1 MSRQGEIVIMT
12 QSSRDENF
20 GRIFSENRV
29 PIALIGVGIAWL
41 LANRAGLMERVAKDE
56 RVQAAKRRIGELG
69 ALSSPFSSSKP
80 GSGGQI
86 LGPSGEPLLP
96 DDMRQRNGW
105 VHQAAGAARGAIGS
119 VRDASTAAIDRAS
132 SSITGYAGDAGD
144 LAKRASDQVAEKLGR
159 DPWLIGIV
167 GFVGGALLAAV
178 LPPTQTEQNLVGQAQ
193 GELRNRAAELG
204 HEAAARVR
212 ELADAAIRP
221 SPH

>member
-1 MSRQGEIVIMT
+1 MIMT
-12 QSSRDENF
+12 QSSRDKNF
-20 GRIFSENRV
+20 GEIFSENRV

-41 LANRAGLMERVAKDE
+41 LANRTGLTERLAKDE
-56 RVQAAKRRIGELG
+56 RVQAAKRRIGEFG
-69 ALSSPFSSSKP
+69 ALSSPLGSSKP
-80 GSGGQI
+80 ESGGQI
-86 LGPSGEPLLP
+86 LGPSGEPVLP
-96 DDMRQRNGW
+96 DDMRHRNGW

-119 VRDASTAAIDRAS
+119 VRDAGSAAIDRAS
-132 SSITGYAGDAGD
+132 SSITGYASDAGD

>member
-1 MSRQGEIVIMT
+1 VIMT
-12 QSSRDENF
+12 QSLRDKNF
-20 GRIFSENRV
+20 GEIFSENRV

-41 LANRAGLMERVAKDE
+41 LANRTGLTERLAEDE

-80 GSGGQI
+80 GSGGQT
-86 LGPSGEPLLP
+86 LGPSGEPILP
-96 DDMRQRNGW
+96 EDMRHRTGW

-119 VRDASTAAIDRAS
+119 VRDAGSAAIDRAS

-193 GELRNRAAELG
+193 GELRNRATELG
-204 HEAAARVR
+204 HEAATRVR
-212 ELADAAIRP
+212 ELADAATRP

>member
-1 MSRQGEIVIMT
+1 MT
-12 QSSRDENF
+12 QSLRDKNF
-20 GRIFSENRV
+20 GEIFSENRV

-41 LANRAGLMERVAKDE
+41 LANRTGLTERFAKDE
-56 RVQAAKRRIGELG
+56 RVRAAKRRIGEFG

-80 GSGGQI
+80 ESGGQI
-86 LGPSGEPLLP
+86 LGPSGEPVLP
-96 DDMRQRNGW
+96 DDLRHRNGW

-119 VRDASTAAIDRAS
+119 VRDAGSAAIDRAS

-193 GELRNRAAELG
+193 GELRNRATELG
-204 HEAAARVR
+204 HEAATRVR
-212 ELADAAIRP
+212 ELADAATRP